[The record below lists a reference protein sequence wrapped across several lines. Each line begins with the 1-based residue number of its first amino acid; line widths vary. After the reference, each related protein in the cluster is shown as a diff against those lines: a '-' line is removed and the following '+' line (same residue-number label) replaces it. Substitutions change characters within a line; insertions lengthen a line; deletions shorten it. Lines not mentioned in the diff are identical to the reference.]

1 MSKKIT
7 FPAEIELVEFEALSQ
22 VEQTIIENAKSVSEN
37 SYSPYSNFQ
46 VGAAVALESGKIL
59 QSSNQENVSYPVGV
73 CAERLVLGYA
83 GANFP
88 TEFPTIIG
96 VVAKRK
102 GEESWASVS
111 PCGMCLQGINEV
123 EMRFGKIMT
132 ILILRSDG
140 QVFRAQGVKNLLPL
154 KMDDLKS

>member
-1 MSKKIT
+1 MSKKIIL
-7 FPAEIELVEFEALSQ
+7 PAEIELVEFEALSE
-22 VEQTIIENAKSVSEN
+22 VEQIVLEKAKSVSEH

-46 VGAAVALESGKIL
+46 VGAAVVLENGEIL

-88 TEFPTIIG
+88 AQFPTIIG

-132 ILILRSDG
+132 ILILRTDG
-140 QVFRAQGVKNLLPL
+140 QVFRARRVKNLLPL

>member
-7 FPAEIELVEFEALSQ
+7 LPAEIELVEFEALSKI
-22 VEQTIIENAKSVSEN
+22 EQKVLEKAKSVSEN

-46 VGAAVALESGKIL
+46 VGAAIAFENGEIL

-73 CAERLVLGYA
+73 CAERLVLGYG

-88 TEFPTIIG
+88 NQFPTIIG

-102 GEESWASVS
+102 GEEFWASVS

-123 EMRFGKIMT
+123 EMRFGKNMT
-132 ILILRSDG
+132 ILILRPDG
-140 QVFRAQGVKNLLPL
+140 QVFRSQGVKNLLPL

>member
-22 VEQTIIENAKSVSEN
+22 VERTVIENAKSVSEN

-123 EMRFGKIMT
+123 EMRFGKIMS

>member
-22 VEQTIIENAKSVSEN
+22 VERTVIENAKSVSEN

>member
-1 MSKKIT
+1 
-7 FPAEIELVEFEALSQ
+7 
-22 VEQTIIENAKSVSEN
+22 
-37 SYSPYSNFQ
+37 
-46 VGAAVALESGKIL
+46 
-59 QSSNQENVSYPVGV
+59 
-73 CAERLVLGYA
+73 
-83 GANFP
+83 
-88 TEFPTIIG
+88 

-132 ILILRSDG
+132 ILILRTDG
-140 QVFRAQGVKNLLPL
+140 QVFRARGVKNLLPL

>member
-1 MSKKIT
+1 MTQKIT
-7 FPAEIELVEFEALSQ
+7 LQGEIELLGPSNVSKSELSLLKAAQ
-22 VEQTIIENAKSVSEN
+22 KVSEN

-46 VGAAVALESGKIL
+46 VGAAVLLENGEIL

-88 TEFPTIIG
+88 DQFPTAIAI
-96 VVAKRK
+96 VAKRK
-102 GEESWASVS
+102 GDQNWATVS

-123 EMRFGKIMT
+123 EQRFGKPMT
-132 ILILRSDG
+132 ILILRPDQS
-140 QVFRAQGVKNLLPL
+140 VYRIQGVKNLLPL
-154 KMDDLKS
+154 KIDDLIS

>member
-1 MSKKIT
+1 MSNKIIL
-7 FPAEIELVEFEALSQ
+7 PAEIELVEFEALSQ
-22 VEQTIIENAKSVSEN
+22 EERTVLEKAKSVSEN

-46 VGAAVALESGKIL
+46 VGAAIALENGDFL

-88 TEFPTIIG
+88 TQFPTTIG
-96 VVAKRK
+96 VVARRK
-102 GEESWASVS
+102 GEEAWATVS

-123 EMRFGKIMT
+123 ETRFGKPMT

-140 QVFRAQGVKNLLPL
+140 KVFRAQGVKNLLPL
-154 KMDDLKS
+154 KLDNLKG

>member
-1 MSKKIT
+1 MSEKIT
-7 FPAEIELVEFEALSQ
+7 LPAEIELVEFEALSL
-22 VEQTIIENAKSVSEN
+22 VEQTVLAKAKSVSEN

-46 VGAAVALESGKIL
+46 VGAAVALENGEIL

-88 TEFPTIIG
+88 TQFPSIIG
-96 VVAKRK
+96 IVAKRK

-123 EMRFGKIMT
+123 EMRFGKMMT

-140 QVFRAQGVKNLLPL
+140 QVFRVQGVKNLLPL
-154 KMDDLKS
+154 KLDDLIS

>member
-7 FPAEIELVEFEALSQ
+7 LSAEIELVEFEALSK
-22 VEQTIIENAKSVSEN
+22 VEQIVLEKAKSVSEN

-46 VGAAVALESGKIL
+46 VGAAVALESGEIL

-83 GANFP
+83 GANYPTQFP
-88 TEFPTIIG
+88 SIIG

-132 ILILRSDG
+132 ILILRPDG